1 MWHVQ
6 VARKARTTEDQVT
19 KLAGFGMQVA
29 QAQATFCA
37 CLRRGPIAPILLVRT
52 EHDSAGHGDL
62 DASSSGAAGLE
73 SALNRM
79 RARQWFPN
87 F

>member
-1 MWHVQ
+1 
-6 VARKARTTEDQVT
+6 
-19 KLAGFGMQVA
+19 MQVA

-73 SALNRM
+73 SALKSNASTAVVSKLLTAALGPADEVSSKITEGRYS
-79 RARQWFPN
+79 RPA
-87 F
+87 